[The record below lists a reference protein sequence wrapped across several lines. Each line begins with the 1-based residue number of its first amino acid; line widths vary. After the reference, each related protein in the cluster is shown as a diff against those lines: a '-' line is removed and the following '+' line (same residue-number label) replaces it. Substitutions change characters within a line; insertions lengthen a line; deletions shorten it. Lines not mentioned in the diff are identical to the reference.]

1 MLLRFPASLALALLL
16 TGCASPPSQPVT
28 VNLALIN
35 DFHGYLEPNPALFDQ
50 GRKGQL
56 MGGIANV
63 GGLIDH
69 LRQEDPQTLVIGSG
83 DLIGASPAVSALWAD
98 EPTLQAMNLLGLQ
111 LSAVGN
117 HELDNGQAELLR
129 QVRGGCDS
137 SRPAKACQF
146 EPRWQGTRFPYL
158 AADLLDARTNQPLF
172 PAYRILQAH
181 GQKIAFVGAVLKA
194 LDQMVSPKGLA
205 GLKVTDEADSINAV
219 IPELK
224 ARKVD
229 AIVAII
235 HQGGTSL
242 AGGPDCQDLQGP
254 IVEVVKRLDPAIDLV
269 ASAHSHK
276 AYTCHVG
283 RMPVFQGGAYG
294 QLVSHVSLQIDPH
307 QRRVT
312 GVQMENLPVVP
323 GHYPPDPQLAAWVA
337 GVVARSKTVLER
349 PIARLGVSRL
359 EPRYDTAGESALGDL
374 IADAQLAAVR
384 DQGAQIAL
392 MNSGGIRNELALVPG
407 QSRLTYAQ
415 LASCQPF
422 ANTLTLID
430 LTGAQLRE
438 LLEQQWRRDP
448 DARPLQVSEGFTYVW
463 DGRRPVGQRVV
474 PGSIRLNGEA
484 LADDRRYRIVANS
497 FLADGGDGAALLR
510 DGSNRRETVITD
522 LEALERY
529 LVQQDRLGKPAGQA
543 ESAGRLRRQDG

>member
-1 MLLRFPASLALALLL
+1 MRSRFPASLALVLLL
-16 TGCASPPSQPVT
+16 AGCASPSPQPVT

-56 MGGIANV
+56 VGGIANV

-146 EPRWQGTRFPYL
+146 ESLWQGTRFPYL
-158 AADLLDARTNQPLF
+158 AANLLDARTNQPLF

-181 GQKIAFVGAVLKA
+181 GQRIAFVGAVLKE
-194 LDQMVSPKGLA
+194 LDQVVSPKGLA

-235 HQGGTSL
+235 HQGGTSP
-242 AGGPDCQDLQGP
+242 AGGRDCQDLQGP

-283 RMPVFQGGAYG
+283 RMPVFQGGSYG
-294 QLVSHVSLQIDPH
+294 QLVSHVSLQIDPRQH
-307 QRRVT
+307 QVTRVR
-312 GVQMENLPVVP
+312 MENLPVIP
-323 GHYPPDPQLAAWVA
+323 GHYPPNPQLAAWVA
-337 GVVARSKTVLER
+337 QVAARSKTVLER
-349 PIARLGVSRL
+349 PVARLGVPRL
-359 EPRYDTAGESALGDL
+359 EPRYDAAGESALGDL

-392 MNSGGIRNELALVPG
+392 MNSGGIRNELALAPG

-422 ANTLTLID
+422 ANTLTLVD

-448 DARPLQVSEGFTYVW
+448 DARPLQVSAGFAYVW
-463 DGRRPVGQRVV
+463 DARRPVGQRVV
-474 PGSIRLNGEA
+474 SGSIRLNGVA
-484 LADDRRYRIVANS
+484 LDDRRRYRVVANN
-497 FLADGGDGAALLR
+497 FLADGGDGAALLKEGR
-510 DGSNRRETVITD
+510 NRLETGITD

-529 LVQQDRLGKPAGQA
+529 LVRQDRQGTPAGQA
-543 ESAGRLRRQDG
+543 EPAGRIRRQDG